1 MAYITAKK
9 IKMSQIFKEDRV
21 IPVTLVAV
29 LDVPENMEIAE
40 NASVKIVGTTKG
52 RGFQGGVK
60 RWGFHGGPKTHG
72 QKDRLRAPGSIG
84 ATAPQRVLK
93 GHKMAGH
100 MGVDRKTVKNV
111 KVIAWNSEA
120 KTMAL
125 KGAIPGASGSKIKIY
140 L

>member
-1 MAYITAKK
+1 MEYITAKK
-9 IKMSQIFKEDRV
+9 IKMTQIFKEDKV

-29 LDVPENMEIAE
+29 LDMPADTEIAE
-40 NASVKIVGTTKG
+40 NASVKIIGTTKG

-60 RWGFHGGPKTHG
+60 RWGFHGGSKTHG
-72 QKDRLRAPGSIG
+72 QKDRFRAPGSIG

-100 MGVDRKTVKNV
+100 MGVDKKTVKNV
-111 KVIAWNSEA
+111 KVVEWNREA

-125 KGAIPGASGSKIKIY
+125 KGAIPGNSGSAIKIY